1 MSTPIRQSTC
11 KRNANERLSAV
22 CDQRCRNG
30 KNCESWPIAC
40 CSGVATVTNVGELC
54 QNRGVPDIPTVKV
67 AQSGLSGS
75 ISRWF
80 VRNACGLACGL
91 IIDTQLEPRSFFLFF
106 FFFFFFEAYNKE
118 RVRVSRAVSLPQLL
132 SLFLFSSL
140 FPLRAVKRKKKRE
153 RVTEGQFI
161 RSAIDCFDFCR
172 DDATRRHV
180 DNAPFTSFHF
190 VCLKL
195 TNEHFLRD
203 LFRGCENAINNFIS

>member
-106 FFFFFFEAYNKE
+106 FFFFFRSLQQGTRSRIEGRFSPATFVPFSLLLVIPSSRSEKE
-118 RVRVSRAVSLPQLL
+118 
-132 SLFLFSSL
+132 
-140 FPLRAVKRKKKRE
+140 KKKRE
-153 RVTEGQFI
+153 
-161 RSAIDCFDFCR
+161 SY
-172 DDATRRHV
+172 RR
-180 DNAPFTSFHF
+180 P
-190 VCLKL
+190 
-195 TNEHFLRD
+195 
-203 LFRGCENAINNFIS
+203 IY